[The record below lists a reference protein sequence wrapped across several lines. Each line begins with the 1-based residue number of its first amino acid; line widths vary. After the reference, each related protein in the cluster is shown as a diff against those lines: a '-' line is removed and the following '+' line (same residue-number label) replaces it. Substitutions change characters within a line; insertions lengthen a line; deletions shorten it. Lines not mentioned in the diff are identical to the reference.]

1 MSQSYELIATQS
13 SYYSAK
19 PRACLQY
26 KRLPYVERLCNLER
40 ISGIVVPKTG
50 SHYLPVLICPDGE
63 VLQDSI
69 TIVESLEARHPER
82 PVIPEDPVHELV
94 AYVFDFLA
102 DEFFNMTGGSQRWA
116 TQDAQEYGFRLF
128 RHTFGN
134 DLANPNSEAAVENSA
149 NGAATMIS
157 TRVSMLQK
165 AFPGFDA
172 ACVHFSEGLY
182 DRLEA
187 LLRQELFLLGDRPC
201 LADLA
206 MMNAMFGHIYRDPGP
221 ASDYVRRQCI
231 WLSDWVDR
239 MHAAAGTAEEGE
251 LRLADEIFEVLA
263 WAGTHSADLF
273 GKMLEAAPAALADVE
288 AGHSFPPS
296 SNGGGEN
303 MPTITSEL
311 LGAPMG
317 RNLSPYI
324 VWKLQ
329 VLKDRYAALPA
340 DRKPEAD
347 TLFERMG
354 WETVI
359 NHHQAP
365 RLEKVG
371 LQLQLVG

>member
-1 MSQSYELIATQS
+1 MTQNYELIATQS

-40 ISGIVVPKTG
+40 ISGIVVPRTG
-50 SHYLPVLICPDGE
+50 SHFLPVLICPDGE

-69 TIVESLEARHPER
+69 TIVETLEARHPER
-82 PVIPEDPVHELV
+82 PVIPTDPIQELV
-94 AYVFDFLA
+94 AYMFDFLA
-102 DEFFNMTGGSQRWA
+102 DEFLNMTGGSQRWA
-116 TQDAQEYGFRLF
+116 AEEAREYGFRLF

-134 DLANPNSEAAVENSA
+134 DLAKPESAKAVETRA
-149 NGAATMIS
+149 NDAATMIS
-157 TRVSMLQK
+157 ARVRMLQSV
-165 AFPGFDA
+165 FPGFDA
-172 ACVHFSEGLY
+172 ACVRFSEGLY

-187 LLRQELFLLGDRPC
+187 LLRKELFLLGERPS

-239 MHAAAGTAEEGE
+239 MHAAAGTADEGE
-251 LRLADEIFEVLA
+251 LRLADEVFEVLA
-263 WAGTHSADLF
+263 WAGSNSADLF
-273 GKMLEAAPAALADVE
+273 EKMLDAAPAALADVE
-288 AGHSFPPS
+288 PGQTFPPS

-303 MPTITSEL
+303 MPTVQSEL

-317 RNLSPYI
+317 RNVSPYI
-324 VWKLQ
+324 LWKLQ
-329 VLKDRYAALPA
+329 TLNERYAALPG

-347 TLFERMG
+347 ALFARMG
-354 WETVI
+354 WSAI
-359 NHHQAP
+359 IHHDPAP
-365 RLEKVG
+365 RLEKAG
-371 LQLQLVG
+371 FQLQLVD